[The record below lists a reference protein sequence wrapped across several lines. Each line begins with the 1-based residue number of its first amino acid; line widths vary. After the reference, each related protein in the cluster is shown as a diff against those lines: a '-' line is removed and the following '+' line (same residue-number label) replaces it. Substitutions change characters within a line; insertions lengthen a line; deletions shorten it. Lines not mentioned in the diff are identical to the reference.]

1 MKKIPLFLLL
11 INLIS
16 FAQNETFNLT
26 SNGFEKYVVIDTPEI
41 SDKQIFESI
50 KKWSEYNIR
59 NASKSNYS
67 EIQNEFLTYRLLIK
81 NAIDVGSGLMH
92 QAYDIKYDVEIR
104 IKNNKFRVDLK
115 IVEMPHIDRKTES
128 LQLTSNSIAYISLF
142 KNNGKLRNP
151 KRYSEMKKQIEES
164 ANQLIKNLTKAV
176 NGNSDYKKEDW

>member
-1 MKKIPLFLLL
+1 MKKFYLL
-11 INLIS
+11 ILLIS
-16 FAQNETFNLT
+16 SITYSQNTEFNLT
-26 SNGFEKYVVIDTPEI
+26 SNGFEEFVVIETPNKTDKEI
-41 SDKQIFESI
+41 FSEI

-67 EIQNEFLTYRLLIK
+67 EIENEFLTYRLIIR

-104 IKNNKFRVDLK
+104 IKDEKFRIDLK
-115 IVEMPHIDRKTES
+115 IVDMPHIDGETES

-151 KRYSEMKKQIEES
+151 KRYSEMKEQIETS
-164 ANQLIKNLTKAV
+164 ANNLVKSIIDAV
-176 NGNSDYKKEDW
+176 NGKSDYKKDEW